1 MRWALRCLGL
11 LMLGG
16 ASGESCGPTFDDTAP
31 DDTGGVT
38 VDAGTITD
46 NDVSLDWRLYGSWG
60 DGACLDMKFTN
71 LGDRVTAWQFEMG
84 LDQVVSEVAYGGSF
98 PSAFTVILDEAR
110 LVPFAE
116 PLLAPFGS
124 VSYAV
129 CLEPVV
135 RPVAFTANVQ
145 RDESGGGSAEVPEA
159 DVYGSVLDDSG
170 QLVLIWLD
178 KDADP
183 DAFCLE
189 LRLGNLTVDRVEDWS
204 VRVRFDQPYN
214 LRSTDTT
221 FYYFQT
227 GLDQLDILPTN
238 QTRVFDPLDVH
249 VGSICMDAVALPESF
264 QATFITEDAT
274 SAPAAVRPP
283 GVAVPAQRRGGLMV
297 AP

>member
-1 MRWALRCLGL
+1 
-11 LMLGG
+11 
-16 ASGESCGPTFDDTAP
+16 
-31 DDTGGVT
+31 
-38 VDAGTITD
+38 
-46 NDVSLDWRLYGSWG
+46 
-60 DGACLDMKFTN
+60 
-71 LGDRVTAWQFEMG
+71 
-84 LDQVVSEVAYGGSF
+84 VVSEVAYGGSF

-129 CLEPVV
+129 CLEPAV

-145 RDESGGGSAEVPEA
+145 RETTGGGDAEVPQA
-159 DVYGSVLDDSG
+159 DVYGTVFDDSG
-170 QLVLIWLD
+170 NLVLTWLD

-189 LRLGNLTVDRVEDWS
+189 LRLGNLTVERVEDWS

-249 VGSICMDAVALPESF
+249 VGSMCMDAVALPESF
-264 QATFITEDAT
+264 QATFTLVEAT
-274 SAPAAVRPP
+274 SAPLPPRAP
-283 GVAVPAQRRGGLMV
+283 GVLPASRRGALTV